1 MYRDR
6 GPAIV
11 AQMAFPVR
19 FGLKL
24 SQQVHP
30 IEAQREAWKIADA
43 AGFDH
48 IWPFDHLIA
57 LGPDPTQ
64 PIFDGWTILGAVAE
78 STTRTRIGLNVTGN
92 LYRHPGLLAKIAV
105 TVDHLSQG
113 RLEFG
118 IGAAWNEPEFK
129 MHGLPF
135 PSAADRIR
143 MLDESIRAMKALW
156 ADGRAT
162 FSGRFYQ
169 LADAIA
175 EPKPVQ
181 KPHPPIWIGGSGP
194 QLTMRVVAR
203 HADVWNSA
211 AGTPE
216 EMAAR
221 LAILDE
227 HCAKVGRDR
236 ATIRLSHNLRVDDVE
251 AALRQLEASRALGYS
266 EFLIFPG
273 QGDLRRAAEA
283 AGKVLPRLREIA

>member
-1 MYRDR
+1 MYRDA
-6 GPAIV
+6 GPATV
-11 AQMAFPVR
+11 EPMTFPVR
-19 FGLKL
+19 FGLKM

-30 IEAQREAWKIADA
+30 IEVQREAWKIADA

-78 STTRTRIGLNVTGN
+78 NTTRTRIGLNVTGN

-118 IGAAWNEPEFK
+118 IGAAWNEPEFT

-143 MLDESIRAMKALW
+143 MLDESIRAMKLLW

-162 FSGRFYQ
+162 YSGRFYQ
-169 LADAIA
+169 LTDAIA

-211 AGTPE
+211 AGTPD
-216 EMAAR
+216 EMKAL
-221 LAILDE
+221 LAILDG

-236 ATIRLSHNLRVDDVE
+236 ATIRLSHNLRVEDVD

-266 EFLIFPG
+266 EFLIWPG
-273 QGDLRRAAEA
+273 QGDLRPAVEA
-283 AGKVLPRLREIA
+283 VAKVLPRLREIA

>member
-1 MYRDR
+1 
-6 GPAIV
+6 
-11 AQMAFPVR
+11 MAEQVR

-30 IEAQREAWKIADA
+30 IEAQRDAWKIADQ

-57 LGPDPTQ
+57 LGGDPTQ

-78 STTRTRIGLNVTGN
+78 NTKRTRIGLNVTGN

-129 MHGLPF
+129 QQGLPF

-143 MLDESIRAMKALW
+143 MLDEWIKAIKLLW
-156 ADGRAT
+156 SEPRTT
-162 FSGRFYQ
+162 FKGRFYQ
-169 LADAIA
+169 FEDAIA

-194 QLTMRVVAR
+194 KRTLRVVAK
-203 HADVWNSA
+203 HADVWNSNA
-211 AGTPE
+211 PTPE
-216 EMAAR
+216 DTHALVR
-221 LAILDE
+221 ILDE
-227 HCAKVGRDR
+227 HCAKVGRDP
-236 ATIRLSHNLRVDDVE
+236 ATIRRTHQIRVEKEDDALRIGD
-251 AALRQLEASRALGYS
+251 AALRAGFTELL
-266 EFLIFPG
+266 LFPFAG
-273 QGDLRRAAEA
+273 GDLRSGVERAAR
-283 AGKVLPRLREIA
+283 LMPRMRA